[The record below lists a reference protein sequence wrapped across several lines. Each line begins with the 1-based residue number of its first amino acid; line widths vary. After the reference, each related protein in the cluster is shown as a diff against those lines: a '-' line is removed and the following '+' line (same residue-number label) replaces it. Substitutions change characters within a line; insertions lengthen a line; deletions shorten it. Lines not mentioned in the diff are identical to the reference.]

1 MLECFQINMILATS
15 VGVIK
20 HHDPKQH
27 IEEFKLT
34 VPESIMMGLM
44 WYHTPGVGKGRDGD
58 VVMSSQAC
66 SQ

>member
-1 MLECFQINMILATS
+1 MILATS

-44 WYHTPGVGKGRDGD
+44 WYHTPGVGK
-58 VVMSSQAC
+58 
-66 SQ
+66 